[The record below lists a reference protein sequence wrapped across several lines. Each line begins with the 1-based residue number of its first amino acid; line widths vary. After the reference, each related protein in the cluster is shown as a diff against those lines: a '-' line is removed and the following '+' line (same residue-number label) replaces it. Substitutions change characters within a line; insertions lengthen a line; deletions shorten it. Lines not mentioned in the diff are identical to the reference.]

1 MFETYPKGMVILP
14 SLFEANLLYGK
25 ITFPVQNYY
34 ALCTVILPASV
45 KSPSLYGL
53 KTCTCV
59 K

>member
-1 MFETYPKGMVILP
+1 MVILP
-14 SLFEANLLYGK
+14 SLFEANPLYGK
-25 ITFPVQNYY
+25 ITLPVQNYY
-34 ALCTVILPASV
+34 ALCMVILPASV